1 MIKRI
6 FCILMISALMLCA
19 FCTVALAAD
28 DGVAPY
34 ATEKPSLDTD
44 PTGGAAGGENSDSTG
59 NGGNGSG
66 STDNGSGNSGTNGNE
81 NGASGGI
88 NPITVVVL
96 ISVPTA
102 LAAAAGLV
110 YISVKK
116 KK

>member
-1 MIKRI
+1 MKRI
-6 FCILMISALMLCA
+6 FAFLIITVLMLSTFGTA
-19 FCTVALAAD
+19 VLAAD

-59 NGGNGSG
+59 NGSNGSG

-81 NGASGGI
+81 NGASGGS